1 MFKELGKGG
10 DCENLNQVV
19 REDIRDCG
27 VTTRVG
33 VLGLI
38 G

>member
-1 MFKELGKGG
+1 MFRELGKGV
-10 DCENLNQVV
+10 DCKNLNQVV

-27 VTTRVG
+27 VTTHVG
-33 VLGLI
+33 VMGLI